1 MCLSSI
7 HCLSLTQNRRP
18 GKGGRRL
25 LFLALLGVPGHR
37 LLSQRLV
44 SRRGT
49 AWAAPWP
56 TTSWLLPLSSK
67 AQPVGKCPSGILP
80 QLPGMMSVVAKAVDP
95 AGKGASMSNW
105 GLGSRPI
112 TVALRGSPDHLSR
125 SDGADGWHTAEPAAL
140 GGTTVGMS
148 NSRRDPESSYSE
160 TSKTTLFL
168 EAGTEDTTQ
177 QKPPPSCSPDM
188 GGGWGRALWPY
199 TAYPQPSPAV
209 KPPPIYFLFLRSCVH
224 GSHAVCGICGC
235 ITNASDL
242 EAPNTKTCSV
252 LDPRHWAVAG

>member
-1 MCLSSI
+1 
-7 HCLSLTQNRRP
+7 
-18 GKGGRRL
+18 
-25 LFLALLGVPGHR
+25 
-37 LLSQRLV
+37 
-44 SRRGT
+44 
-49 AWAAPWP
+49 
-56 TTSWLLPLSSK
+56 
-67 AQPVGKCPSGILP
+67 
-80 QLPGMMSVVAKAVDP
+80 MMSVVAKAVDP

-188 GGGWGRALWPY
+188 GGGGAGHCGHILH
-199 TAYPQPSPAV
+199 TPSPALLSS
-209 KPPPIYFLFLRSCVH
+209 PLQFIF
-224 GSHAVCGICGC
+224 
-235 ITNASDL
+235 
-242 EAPNTKTCSV
+242 CS
-252 LDPRHWAVAG
+252 

>member
-1 MCLSSI
+1 
-7 HCLSLTQNRRP
+7 
-18 GKGGRRL
+18 
-25 LFLALLGVPGHR
+25 
-37 LLSQRLV
+37 
-44 SRRGT
+44 
-49 AWAAPWP
+49 
-56 TTSWLLPLSSK
+56 
-67 AQPVGKCPSGILP
+67 
-80 QLPGMMSVVAKAVDP
+80 MMSVVAKAVDP

-177 QKPPPSCSPDM
+177 QKPPPS
-188 GGGWGRALWPY
+188 
-199 TAYPQPSPAV
+199 
-209 KPPPIYFLFLRSCVH
+209 
-224 GSHAVCGICGC
+224 
-235 ITNASDL
+235 
-242 EAPNTKTCSV
+242 
-252 LDPRHWAVAG
+252 